1 MKNKILSFLS
11 VLVLV
16 YSLALNVSAAHPV
29 PDLSRNGSITFVM
42 NYGDV
47 LLDGGRLRLY
57 RVGNIAENDG
67 NYYFAPVE
75 KLRGI
80 DVDLNSV
87 TDSKLAPKLVSYGKT
102 ARLPVISVP
111 IAEGRAALVD
121 LSPGLFVVWQ
131 EGEDATDGYSPIQ
144 PFLISI
150 PRFQNGQYILDIL
163 CDPKVPLETEPPPP
177 PSTTPPSNPPGTP
190 PPRLPQTGQLNWPV
204 PVMAISGCILFVLG
218 LILYSGRKAADNE
231 A

>member
-47 LLDGGRLRLY
+47 LLDGGRMRLY
-57 RVGNIAENDG
+57 RVGDIAEDDG
-67 NYYFAPVE
+67 NYSFIPVE

-80 DVDLNSV
+80 DVDVNNV

-111 IAEGRAALVD
+111 IAEGRAAFVD

-150 PRFQNGQYILDIL
+150 PRFYNGQYILDVL

-177 PSTTPPSNPPGTP
+177 PPSTTPPGTP
-190 PPRLPQTGQLNWPV
+190 PSKVPQTGQLNWPV

-218 LILYSGRKAADNE
+218 LVLYSGRKVADDE

>member
-80 DVDLNSV
+80 DVDLNNV

-111 IAEGRAALVD
+111 IAEGRAAFVD
-121 LSPGLFVVWQ
+121 LSPGLFVVWHVTQLTVALAKENCEVLSMQ
-131 EGEDATDGYSPIQ
+131 EKDESLESCQISVIPIS
-144 PFLISI
+144 SI
-150 PRFQNGQYILDIL
+150 
-163 CDPKVPLETEPPPP
+163 
-177 PSTTPPSNPPGTP
+177 
-190 PPRLPQTGQLNWPV
+190 
-204 PVMAISGCILFVLG
+204 
-218 LILYSGRKAADNE
+218 
-231 A
+231 